1 MEKKKLLP
9 GPKELVRWIKTAEI
23 NNQLQRLV
31 VDSRVLWSGGSQLQ
45 CNCKWLQIII
55 NIFLCR
61 GIPFFSFFLLVSL
74 PFFFHGIWLVL
85 FYGHMWVPFFIA
97 SFFLKNSFWLLFF
110 NGFFN
115 MLYIHRRTRDPAGN
129 NGSMTMS
136 LDWISLASSYW
147 KSMFDLIKNQNHI
160 SFSNGIKRV
169 VEFCPK
175 TLALNYIDDHGH
187 DIKIQTQNKQNKQN
201 TNTE

>member
-1 MEKKKLLP
+1 M
-9 GPKELVRWIKTAEI
+9 
-23 NNQLQRLV
+23 QLQMIA
-31 VDSRVLWSGGSQLQ
+31 
-45 CNCKWLQIII
+45 NNHKH
-55 NIFLCR
+55 FLCR
-61 GIPFFSFFLLVSL
+61 GIFFFFFFVGVPSILFSWHLTCSFLWPYVSAFFYCLIFFKKFFL
-74 PFFFHGIWLVL
+74 
-85 FYGHMWVPFFIA
+85 A
-97 SFFLKNSFWLLFF
+97 SFF

-169 VEFCPK
+169 VEF
-175 TLALNYIDDHGH
+175 AQRRWH
-187 DIKIQTQNKQNKQN
+187 
-201 TNTE
+201 

>member
-1 MEKKKLLP
+1 M
-9 GPKELVRWIKTAEI
+9 
-23 NNQLQRLV
+23 QLQMIA
-31 VDSRVLWSGGSQLQ
+31 
-45 CNCKWLQIII
+45 NNHKH
-55 NIFLCR
+55 
-61 GIPFFSFFLLVSL
+61 FFMPWDLFFLFFVGVSSIL
-74 PFFFHGIWLVL
+74 FSWHLTCSFLWPYVSAFFYCLI
-85 FYGHMWVPFFIA
+85 
-97 SFFLKNSFWLLFF
+97 FFLKNSFWLLFF

-169 VEFCPK
+169 VEF
-175 TLALNYIDDHGH
+175 AQRRWH
-187 DIKIQTQNKQNKQN
+187 
-201 TNTE
+201 